1 MKAFHES
8 DSSQGPCNCITDRI
22 AGTFCSL
29 SIAGGTRVLRA
40 AAGHAALWPAP
51 LAAHGARG
59 GSSPI
64 SPPHTLMSGYLTQGA
79 LAEQTRV
86 AAAASS

>member
-1 MKAFHES
+1 MKAFHER

-29 SIAGGTRVLRA
+29 SIAGGTCVLRA
-40 AAGHAALWPAP
+40 AAGHAGLWPAS
-51 LAAHGARG
+51 LAVHGAGG

-64 SPPHTLMSGYLTQGA
+64 STPHALMSGYLTQSA
-79 LAEQTRV
+79 LAE
-86 AAAASS
+86 